1 MTALPALVPHR
12 VIGTRVR
19 VTEPLPLHGDGR
31 TTTRAVQ
38 FLREC
43 QAAGLSTH
51 WEAAA
56 VPRHTYDGTEAPEGA
71 AGVTYDGLAPVAG
84 FTYDGLSPVAS
95 VTYDDLAAT
104 SRVTYATYNLR
115 TLHHLPPPA
124 QHQDEPSE
132 LTTWRAEHT
141 YGLLYHRRGP
151 GFVTVM
157 DRRERPASARFTLD
171 HPDLLAA
178 FDTLSDAT
186 PLDTLAPAHQEAALH
201 LAEEELALIVDGW
214 AVALPPRMRR
224 WPVPCMGI

>member
-31 TTTRAVQ
+31 ATTRAVQ

-43 QAAGLSTH
+43 QATGLSTH
-51 WEAAA
+51 WETAA
-56 VPRHTYDGTEAPEGA
+56 VPGYTYD
-71 AGVTYDGLAPVAG
+71 
-84 FTYDGLSPVAS
+84 
-95 VTYDDLAAT
+95 
-104 SRVTYATYNLR
+104 LR

-124 QHQDEPSE
+124 QQADETSE
-132 LTTWRAEHT
+132 LTTWRAEHA
-141 YGLLYHRRGP
+141 YGMLYHRRGP

-171 HPDLLAA
+171 HPDLLTA
-178 FDTLSDAT
+178 FHTLSDAT
-186 PLDTLAPAHQEAALH
+186 RLDTLAPAHQEAAVH
-201 LAEEELALIVDGW
+201 LAEEGLTLIVDGW

>member
-43 QAAGLSTH
+43 QASGLRTH
-51 WEAAA
+51 WETAAD
-56 VPRHTYDGTEAPEGA
+56 PRHTYD
-71 AGVTYDGLAPVAG
+71 
-84 FTYDGLSPVAS
+84 
-95 VTYDDLAAT
+95 
-104 SRVTYATYNLR
+104 LR
-115 TLHHLPPPA
+115 PLHHLPPPSQQA
-124 QHQDEPSE
+124 DEPGE
-132 LTTWRAEHT
+132 LTAWRAAHT
-141 YGLLYHRRGP
+141 YGMLYHRRGP

-186 PLDTLAPAHQEAALH
+186 PLDALAPAHQEAARH
-201 LAEEELALIVDGW
+201 LTEEGLALIVDGW

>member
-19 VTEPLPLHGDGR
+19 VSEPLPLRGDGR
-31 TTTRAVQ
+31 AITRAVQ

-51 WEAAA
+51 WEAATD
-56 VPRHTYDGTEAPEGA
+56 PRHTYDGPGASEGA
-71 AGVTYDGLAPVAG
+71 AGVTYDGSAL
-84 FTYDGLSPVAS
+84 TD
-95 VTYDDLAAT
+95 
-104 SRVTYATYNLR
+104 RVTYNLR

-124 QHQDEPSE
+124 QQADEPGE
-132 LTTWRAEHT
+132 LATWRAEHT
-141 YGLLYHRRGP
+141 YGMLYHRRGP

-171 HPDLLAA
+171 HPDLLTA

-186 PLDTLAPAHQEAALH
+186 PLDTLAPAHQEAARH
-201 LAEEELALIVDGW
+201 LAEEGLALIVDGW

>member
-19 VTEPLPLHGDGR
+19 VTEPLPLAGDGR

-56 VPRHTYDGTEAPEGA
+56 APRHTYDGTEAPECA
-71 AGVTYDGLAPVAG
+71 AGVTYDGPAPA
-84 FTYDGLSPVAS
+84 AS
-95 VTYDDLAAT
+95 VTYDRLAAT
-104 SRVTYATYNLR
+104 SRVTYDLR

-124 QHQDEPSE
+124 QQPDEPTE
-132 LTTWRAEHT
+132 LTTWRAEHA
-141 YGLLYHRRGP
+141 YGMLYHRRGP

-178 FDTLSDAT
+178 FDALSDAT
-186 PLDTLAPAHQEAALH
+186 RLDTLAPAHQEAALH
-201 LAEEELALIVDGW
+201 LADEGLTLIVDGW

>member
-1 MTALPALVPHR
+1 MTTLPALVPHR

-19 VTEPLPLHGDGR
+19 VTEPLPLHGGGR

-43 QAAGLSTH
+43 QASGLRTH
-51 WEAAA
+51 WETAA
-56 VPRHTYDGTEAPEGA
+56 VPRHTYD
-71 AGVTYDGLAPVAG
+71 
-84 FTYDGLSPVAS
+84 
-95 VTYDDLAAT
+95 
-104 SRVTYATYNLR
+104 LR

-124 QHQDEPSE
+124 QHPDEPVE
-132 LTTWRAEHT
+132 LTRWRAAHA
-141 YGLLYHRRGP
+141 YGMLYHRRGP

-178 FDTLSDAT
+178 FDALSDAT
-186 PLDTLAPAHQEAALH
+186 ALDALAPAHQEAARH
-201 LAEEELALIVDGW
+201 LTEEGLALIVGGW

>member
-31 TTTRAVQ
+31 ATTRAVQ

-51 WEAAA
+51 WEAVT
-56 VPRHTYDGTEAPEGA
+56 VPRHTYDGAKAPEGSTGVTYDGLAPA
-71 AGVTYDGLAPVAG
+71 AGVTYDGLAPAAG
-84 FTYDGLSPVAS
+84 VTYDGLVA
-95 VTYDDLAAT
+95 AN
-104 SRVTYATYNLR
+104 RVPYNLR

-124 QHQDEPSE
+124 QQPDESGE
-132 LTTWRAEHT
+132 LTAWRAEHA
-141 YGLLYHRRGP
+141 YGMLYHRRGP

-178 FDTLSDAT
+178 FDALSDAT
-186 PLDTLAPAHQEAALH
+186 PLDTLAPAHREAALH

-214 AVALPPRMRR
+214 AVALPPRMHR

>member
-31 TTTRAVQ
+31 TTTRAIQ

-43 QAAGLSTH
+43 QASGLHTH
-51 WEAAA
+51 WEADAA
-56 VPRHTYDGTEAPEGA
+56 ATAATAGAADTTGTADTAGAIGRHTYD
-71 AGVTYDGLAPVAG
+71 
-84 FTYDGLSPVAS
+84 
-95 VTYDDLAAT
+95 
-104 SRVTYATYNLR
+104 LR
-115 TLHHLPPPA
+115 TLHHLPPPSQQA
-124 QHQDEPSE
+124 DEPGE
-132 LTTWRAEHT
+132 LTTWRAAHG
-141 YGLLYHRRGP
+141 YGMLYHRRGP

-178 FDTLSDAT
+178 FDALSDAT
-186 PLDTLAPAHQEAALH
+186 PLGTLAPAHQEAARH
-201 LAEEELALIVDGW
+201 LTDEGLALIVDGW

>member
-1 MTALPALVPHR
+1 MTVLPALVPHR

-19 VTEPLPLHGDGR
+19 VTEPLPLAGDGR

-51 WEAAA
+51 WETAA
-56 VPRHTYDGTEAPEGA
+56 VPRHTYDGTEAPEGT
-71 AGVTYDGLAPVAG
+71 AGVTYDGP
-84 FTYDGLSPVAS
+84 
-95 VTYDDLAAT
+95 AAAN
-104 SRVTYATYNLR
+104 RVTYNLR

-124 QHQDEPSE
+124 QQPDEPSE
-132 LTTWRAEHT
+132 LTAWRAEHT
-141 YGLLYHRRGP
+141 YGMLYHRRGP

-178 FDTLSDAT
+178 FDALSDAT
-186 PLDTLAPAHQEAALH
+186 RLDTLAPAHHEAALH

>member
-31 TTTRAVQ
+31 ATTRAIQ

-43 QAAGLSTH
+43 QASGLRTH
-51 WEAAA
+51 WEADTADTTGTA
-56 VPRHTYDGTEAPEGA
+56 GAGHRHTYD
-71 AGVTYDGLAPVAG
+71 
-84 FTYDGLSPVAS
+84 
-95 VTYDDLAAT
+95 
-104 SRVTYATYNLR
+104 LR
-115 TLHHLPPPA
+115 TLHHLPPPSPSPSSPQQA
-124 QHQDEPSE
+124 DEPVE
-132 LTTWRAEHT
+132 LTTWRAAHS
-141 YGLLYHRRGP
+141 YGMLYHRRGP

-178 FDTLSDAT
+178 FDALSDAT
-186 PLDTLAPAHQEAALH
+186 PLDTLAPAHQEAARH
-201 LAEEELALIVDGW
+201 LTDEGLALIVDGW